1 MINLRCRRLFSSH
14 FYKKKVRRKLENGM
28 HPKSPTPKARKYQ
41 KVPFS
46 CISERKK
53 DLRKKKNLTENTD
66 PATFHH

>member
-1 MINLRCRRLFSSH
+1 
-14 FYKKKVRRKLENGM
+14 M